1 VNKLKMKV
9 FYLIILITVNQSFQ
23 TQIFKIPSA
32 FLIRSPTTT
41 LQTTKLFVNT
51 KPFSNPS
58 RQTSNPTFIHTHT
71 EIDRNILTANDD
83 KKTSSI
89 NSSSTSSNYIDLK
102 DSTLFILI
110 SSLAFV
116 IIFIIFLF
124 CLCNSKI
131 RNNIQ
136 KRFKTKSSELQSAEL
151 DRQLREEEQKSG
163 KDNEIFSIDTH
174 KPLAKTASH
183 LTVVDLEN

>member
-1 VNKLKMKV
+1 MIV

-58 RQTSNPTFIHTHT
+58 RQTSNPTFIQSTHT

-136 KRFKTKSSELQSAEL
+136 KRFKTKSSELQLAEL
-151 DRQLREEEQKSG
+151 NRQLREEEQKSG
-163 KDNEIFSIDTH
+163 IDNEIFSIDTH